1 MAISI
6 RLNARAQRALRVLES
21 SGLTRSGAIRRGLSM
36 AAEQLQRMDVI
47 RQEAEMVT
55 ADQQDRQEMREI
67 AAFME
72 NLRAEG

>member
-1 MAISI
+1 
-6 RLNARAQRALRVLES
+6 
-21 SGLTRSGAIRRGLSM
+21 M